1 VLPDTIFSV
10 QFSLNETDTLI
21 YPHSKQSIY
30 AWGDRHDGMVIK
42 SETKRERFRIMIKSV
57 N

>member
-1 VLPDTIFSV
+1 MKLTLKSSTI
-10 QFSLNETDTLI
+10 LI

-42 SETKRERFRIMIKSV
+42 SEIKRERFRIMIESV
-57 N
+57 NEIM